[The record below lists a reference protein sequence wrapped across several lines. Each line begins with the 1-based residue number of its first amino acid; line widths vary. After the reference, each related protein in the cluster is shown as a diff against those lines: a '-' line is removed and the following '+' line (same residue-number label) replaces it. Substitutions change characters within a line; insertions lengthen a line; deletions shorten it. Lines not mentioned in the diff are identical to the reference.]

1 MIKRA
6 AAHSGLERAERD
18 GTEPAARDR
27 VRLWLD
33 CRLGERVNVEVG
45 GAWALEARG
54 ELRGHWRRVAGLYRV
69 GDAGLLDLNDVGET
83 VRVFESGAYPGAE
96 QIVVELDSGIVLT
109 VTVEE

>member
-1 MIKRA
+1 M
-6 AAHSGLERAERD
+6 
-18 GTEPAARDR
+18 RDR

-33 CRLGERVNVEVG
+33 CRLGELVNVEVG
-45 GAWALEARG
+45 GAWALEACG

-69 GDAGLLDLNDVGET
+69 GDSGLLDLNDVGEAA
-83 VRVFESGAYPGAE
+83 RVCESGSYPGAE